1 MKSEVEGDEFTVFEV
16 LAVRG
21 VGHHRRLA
29 PMLSLPEVLGG
40 GEDPQHHVV
49 ADDPN
54 SMF

>member
-1 MKSEVEGDEFTVFEV
+1 MKSEVEGDKFTVFEV

-21 VGHHRRLA
+21 VGHHYGLA
-29 PMLSLPEVLGG
+29 PVLSQPELLSG
-40 GEDPQHHVV
+40 GEDPKHHVV